1 MRSSPWV
8 GGLLMLFT
16 IQAHAAGPL
25 QGFGDTRFGYFASE
39 REARDGSESE
49 ADDFRIRLRL
59 GVEAELSPAWLA
71 RGRVAGRFSDDQDR
85 TRFWLKA
92 WAPTPTGLELG
103 DSTIDELY
111 LQYSPAGGK
120 SWLRVGRLQT
130 KFELGGVAA
139 KSLDRND
146 SPSTD
151 ISWTDGLHWRY
162 QVATGWQSHLILQR
176 NVSQGTGTTA
186 RPPLYFDDSASRVS
200 LFAGLES
207 TAALGPVKQR
217 MISVTWMPSSLATE
231 GASADRREDYVA
243 VTGRLGAEWPLGAQ
257 GLRFG
262 LSGELGFAPNTP
274 REAVVNAGTSGDA
287 GGTAGQASI
296 NLRDFAPGHGIALVY
311 GWADAGW
318 LLSPDFRNNDELLE
332 LRYQWKF
339 STAWS
344 MEARIRRREELDI
357 PATALQ
363 RRVDDDL
370 YLRVTGKF

>member
-1 MRSSPWV
+1 MRSSLWV
-8 GGLLMLFT
+8 GGFLLLFT

-25 QGFGDTRFGYFASE
+25 RAFGDTRFGYFASE

-71 RGRVAGRFSDDQDR
+71 RGRVAGRFSDEQDR

-162 QVATGWQSHLILQR
+162 QVLSGWQSHLILQR

-186 RPPLYFDDSASRVS
+186 RPPLEFDDSGSRLS

-207 TAALGPVKQR
+207 TTSLGPVKQR

-231 GASADRREDYVA
+231 GVTEARREDYVA
-243 VTGRLGAEWPLGAQ
+243 ITGRLGAEWPLGTQ
-257 GLRFG
+257 GLRLG
-262 LSGELGFAPNTP
+262 LGGELGFAANTP
-274 REAVVNAGTSGDA
+274 REAAVNAGTVGDA
-287 GGTAGQASI
+287 GRTAGQASV
-296 NLRDFAPGHGIALVY
+296 NLLDFAPGHGLALVY

-318 LLSPDFRNNDELLE
+318 LLSPDFRSNDELLE

-339 STAWS
+339 TGNWS
-344 MEARIRRREELDI
+344 MEARIRRRKELDV
-357 PATALQ
+357 PASALQ

-370 YLRVTGKF
+370 YIRLTGKF